1 MRILISSRNTLI
13 PAGLRQTLSGSRHH
27 VQAHY
32 FQSIEQLIAKSIL
45 ERTDAVVLDKSA
57 ADVFT
62 FEELLELRKRLPK
75 VKILMLSTMEYLD
88 FIQRCFTTG
97 IEGYLTYDCSPEE
110 IDEAL
115 EVMGRGGQFFCQ
127 KILTRLLPRL
137 SAPANVQGRSLTDR
151 EREIA
156 SLIAEGKTNKQ
167 IGEVLCISPHTVHTH
182 RKSLMKKLQVS
193 SAREIALYMLAQQ

>member
-13 PAGLRQTLSGSRHH
+13 PAGLQQTLAAGRHH

-32 FQSIEQLIAKSIL
+32 YQSMEQLVAKSIL
-45 ERTDAVVLDKSA
+45 ERTETVVLDKSA
-57 ADVFT
+57 ADVFS
-62 FEELLELRKRLPK
+62 FEELTEFRKRLPR
-75 VKILMLSTMEYLD
+75 VKILLLSTMEYLD
-88 FIQRCFTTG
+88 FIQRCFTAG

-115 EVMGRGGQFFCQ
+115 DIMARGGQFFCQ
-127 KILTRLLPRL
+127 KILTSLLPRL
-137 SAPANVQGRSLTDR
+137 SAPANVQGKALTDR

-156 SLIAEGKTNKQ
+156 ALIADGKTNKQ

-193 SAREIALYMLAQQ
+193 SAREIALYMLSR